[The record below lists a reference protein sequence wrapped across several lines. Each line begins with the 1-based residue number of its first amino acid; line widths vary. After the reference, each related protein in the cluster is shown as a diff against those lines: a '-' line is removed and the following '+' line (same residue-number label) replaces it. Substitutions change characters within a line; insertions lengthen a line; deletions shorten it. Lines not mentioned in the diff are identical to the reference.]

1 MEARLKL
8 QAQLDTLL
16 TRTSAKMAVYTSER
30 RSEEKTKEAEEVTE
44 DLEVNKSKEDFY
56 PEVDNDVKSLIKS
69 VANEIQKSFSRKNLN
84 VNEEDENEESETE
97 DENEAVENGE
107 TSNNADNDKPEFNE
121 ETNQTVTL
129 LEPTVEA
136 PIDFDSVPVVLDI
149 SMHREKLKIVRKSS
163 QERRLPAGII
173 AKKKAAEK
181 LKDLIKISETVTD
194 KNSDMGYLTGMNDP
208 ETTDEEKA
216 DLLAKEMSK
225 LEHSQ
230 VLQILQ
236 SVEKGILEF
245 SIPMLIPFLSLQVK
259 LSLSKNIYNE
269 LDTSN
274 KTELVKESII
284 DSLVNDITDI
294 AILQEVIDRSQAKL
308 NTLKDDEHMKES
320 FTQSEIHEM
329 KDAMTSTETDESRCK
344 NSCCILNNA
353 LKPLI
358 KAKDE
363 DDKPDKT
370 KKDFTEEDSI
380 IETLKTDVIESIITK
395 EPETPKIIDD
405 LGSLKEENKEDNSQ
419 EPSKYNDSDKSDDS
433 GVDSEESHREEKISK
448 SKSEKDIKNAIM
460 GILNDVKA
468 QENSRTVRNYGRT
481 FEYQPPKITT
491 VIPNDRRPPKAKKMD
506 AMWNKSIAAKQI
518 NYNGIP
524 SPKPAAKVPWTMK
537 GTASHVK
544 KDSILYDKEV
554 EEFEKCRT
562 ALKDNK
568 TMPGKG
574 AAIKFP
580 EARKVEEV
588 KTTDSIEK
596 QNVVIKK
603 IRDSPCDVEK
613 VDISEKCEELSVV
626 TVEKTDYTINHENE
640 TSHDTSE
647 TSDSN
652 AVKFTDSTIKEDLTT
667 KTQNE
672 SVFVDTDQS
681 STHDLSSSSDSECD
695 IESESEDEP
704 ESQSDKKMAKTIPEL
719 ESNNLNQGIQST
731 PITRR
736 RMEMTNVSTFILP
749 IPRSGPP
756 PPPPSFRPPPPPMSP
771 PAVSDLS
778 KIGQLLASTTARFE
792 NLKRE
797 ATSPKP
803 LSTESTVRQSVNPLI
818 IDEDP
823 KSRSVSLAIT
833 DEDPKRRS
841 VSPLIK
847 DEANDDDTD
856 ASEWEWTEE
865 EVLDDSED
873 TEAVVKDE
881 KWQNVMAG
889 SGPTT
894 FSAEFSIK
902 I

>member
-30 RSEEKTKEAEEVTE
+30 RSEEKTKEVEEVTE
-44 DLEVNKSKEDFY
+44 DLEVNKSKEGFY

-69 VANEIQKSFSRKNLN
+69 VAKEIQKSFSRKNLN
-84 VNEEDENEESETE
+84 VNEEDENEEIKTE

-107 TSNNADNDKPEFNE
+107 TSNDAANDKPEFNE
-121 ETNQTVTL
+121 EPTQTVTH
-129 LEPTVEA
+129 LEPTVED

-181 LKDLIKISETVTD
+181 LKDLIKISETVAVNNTD
-194 KNSDMGYLTGMNDP
+194 IGYLNGMNDT

-216 DLLAKEMSK
+216 ELLAKEMSK

-320 FTQSEIHEM
+320 FTQSDIHEM
-329 KDAMTSTETDESRCK
+329 KDAMTSTETDESRCE

-353 LKPLI
+353 LKPSI

-363 DDKPDKT
+363 DDQQNEIKT
-370 KKDFTEEDSI
+370 DFTAEDSV
-380 IETLKTDVIESIITK
+380 IETLKTDVIDSIITK
-395 EPETPKIIDD
+395 EPETPKITDD

-448 SKSEKDIKNAIM
+448 SKSEKDIKKAIM

-468 QENSRTVRNYGRT
+468 QESSRNVRNYGRT
-481 FEYQPPKITT
+481 FEYQPPKLTT

-574 AAIKFP
+574 AAIKFA

-588 KTTDSIEK
+588 KTTENIENQK
-596 QNVVIKK
+596 VVIEK

-613 VDISEKCEELSVV
+613 VDISEKREEQSGV
-626 TVEKTDYTINHENE
+626 TVEKTVRKTKHENE
-640 TSHDTSE
+640 TSHDTSD
-647 TSDSN
+647 TADSN
-652 AVKFTDSTIKEDLTT
+652 AVKSTDSTIKEDLTT
-667 KTQNE
+667 KTPNE
-672 SVFVDTDQS
+672 SGFVNTDQ

-695 IESESEDEP
+695 IGSESEDES
-704 ESQSDKKMAKTIPEL
+704 ESQSEKKMAKTIPAL
-719 ESNNLNQGIQST
+719 ESNKLNQAIQTT

-736 RMEMTNVSTFILP
+736 RMEMANVLTFVLP

-771 PAVSDLS
+771 PAVSDSS
-778 KIGQLLASTTARFE
+778 KIGQILASTTARFE

-803 LSTESTVRQSVNPLI
+803 LSTELSLSQSVSPLI

-823 KSRSVSLAIT
+823 KSQSVSLGIM

-847 DEANDDDTD
+847 DEASEDDTD
-856 ASEWEWTEE
+856 ASEWEWTDE

-873 TEAVVKDE
+873 TKAVVKNE